1 MDVEKFGRGVYI
13 DGQYITRQDDALGNY
28 IYCPKCRRPLYKT
41 YSQGYYARCLSCK
54 EDFFLSDV
62 EHDGVETPVSVGR
75 PPEGITLNAGMGIEY
90 LLDDNNSRMI
100 FPNSDEAAKFLC
112 EQGGVDEGWLG
123 FFYYIDVAMQEE
135 LDNFCEKSDK
145 NKEK

>member
-1 MDVEKFGRGVYI
+1 MLVVL
-13 DGQYITRQDDALGNY
+13 A
-28 IYCPKCRRPLYKT
+28 
-41 YSQGYYARCLSCK
+41 ARK
-54 EDFFLSDV
+54 IFFLSDV